1 VKKTR
6 EERWFSD
13 EGRSLDRFGLVLGL
27 SALSVAV
34 LALVDLGDGSEGL
47 KSELAS
53 MGVTITVG
61 LTLVFA
67 LRASGVA
74 KRPRR
79 LAEIAVGLVV
89 VSAIA
94 VAILDGIFGVLGTQG
109 LDVSQ
114 PSYAWTLITVVSP
127 IVVLRRVMKH
137 ETVTIQTLFGAVAV
151 YLLLALAFN
160 YAFLAVDNVGGGS
173 SFFADPE
180 STTSFMYFSL
190 STITTVGYGDL
201 FAVSDAA
208 RFLSSAEAV
217 LGQIFL
223 VMVVARLVS
232 IYSISSQ
239 SRSPGAEQG
248 ETTAVE

>member
-1 VKKTR
+1 MKRPR

-13 EGRSLDRFGLVLGL
+13 EGKSLDRFGLVLGL
-27 SALSVAV
+27 SALSIAV
-34 LALVDLGDGSEGL
+34 LALIDLDDVSEGL
-47 KSELAS
+47 RSKIAW

-79 LAEIAVGLVV
+79 MAEV
-89 VSAIA
+89 A
-94 VAILDGIFGVLGTQG
+94 VAIVVVGAIGFTFLGSVGVAGSG
-109 LDVSQ
+109 SIDASR
-114 PSYAWTLITVVSP
+114 PSIIWTLITVISP

-137 ETVTIQTLFGAVAV
+137 DTVTIQTLFGAVAV

-160 YAFLAVDNVGGGS
+160 YAFLTVDNVGGGS
-173 SFFADPE
+173 PFFASPE
-180 STTSFMYFSL
+180 STSSFMYFSL

-201 FAVSDAA
+201 SAVSDTG

-232 IYSISSQ
+232 LYSMASVASAA
-239 SRSPGAEQG
+239 RGEQG
-248 ETTAVE
+248 DTSTVE

>member
-6 EERWFSD
+6 EQRWFSD
-13 EGRSLDRFGLVLGL
+13 EGASLDRFGLVLGL

-34 LALVDLGDGSEGL
+34 LALVDLGDVPEGF

-79 LAEIAVGLVV
+79 AAEIAVGLVV
-89 VSAIA
+89 VGTIA
-94 VAILDGIFGVLGTQG
+94 FTFLDGIVGVQGSQG
-109 LDVSQ
+109 LDISR
-114 PSYAWTLITVVSP
+114 PSYVWTLITVVSP
-127 IVVLRRVMKH
+127 VVVLRRVVKH
-137 ETVTIQTLFGAVAV
+137 ETVTKQTLFGAVAV

-173 SFFADPE
+173 PFFANPE
-180 STTSFMYFSL
+180 STSSFMYFSL

-201 FAVSDAA
+201 TAVSDTG

-232 IYSISSQ
+232 LYSMASATSTP
-239 SRSPGAEQG
+239 RGEQG
-248 ETTAVE
+248 ETSTVE

>member
-1 VKKTR
+1 
-6 EERWFSD
+6 
-13 EGRSLDRFGLVLGL
+13 
-27 SALSVAV
+27 
-34 LALVDLGDGSEGL
+34 
-47 KSELAS
+47 

-79 LAEIAVGLVV
+79 FAEIAVGLVV
-89 VSAIA
+89 VGVIA
-94 VAILDGIFGVLGTQG
+94 VTLLDGIVGVQG
-109 LDVSQ
+109 SQDLDVSR
-114 PSYAWTLITVVSP
+114 PSYVWTLITVVSP

-137 ETVTIQTLFGAVAV
+137 ETVTKQTLFGAVAV

-173 SFFADPE
+173 PFFANPE
-180 STTSFMYFSL
+180 STSSFMYFSL

-201 FAVSDAA
+201 TAVSDTG
-208 RFLSSAEAV
+208 RFLASAEAV

-232 IYSISSQ
+232 LYSMASVAPV
-239 SRSPGAEQG
+239 PGGEQG
-248 ETTAVE
+248 ETSTVE